1 MPEVE
6 VQALYTYPIKSCAGV
21 QLERAQLGQ
30 GGLLHDR
37 SWMLVSTDGKFLNQ
51 QRHPKMAL
59 VSITAIDE
67 SGVTVSAPGMQPL
80 EIGRIDAEDEIGEPF
95 RVYKSTVEGT
105 RVGRRADDW
114 FTEVLGTR
122 CHLIQAVSYT
132 SREVAEEHPG
142 AHEEPESIRRRI
154 DFADDL
160 PILVATRA
168 SLDALNRE
176 LEQDVEMKRFRPNVI
191 LDGTEAFAED
201 GWRVLRR
208 EDGFELLGAKPCVR
222 CSMIPVAPS
231 RGVLDGPEPLRTLTR
246 LYNPGG
252 NGPVFGAL
260 MMARGG
266 EAIEVGD
273 RLQIEI

>member
-1 MPEVE
+1 MSEVE

-21 QLERAQLGQ
+21 ALERAALGQ

-37 SWMLVSTDGKFLNQ
+37 SWMLVSTEGKFLNQ

-59 VSITAIDE
+59 ISITAIDA
-67 SGVTVSAPGMQPL
+67 SGVTVTAPDMRPL
-80 EIGRIDAEDEIGEPF
+80 EIKRISAEDELGEPF

-105 RVGRRADDW
+105 RVGSYADDW
-114 FTEVLGTR
+114 FSEVLGTR

-132 SREVAEEHPG
+132 SREVAEEHP
-142 AHEEPESIRRRI
+142 ASHDDPASIRRRI

-168 SLDALNRE
+168 SLDALNNE
-176 LEQDVEMKRFRPNVI
+176 LEQGVEMERFRPNVI
-191 LDGTEAFAED
+191 LDGTAPFAED

-208 EDGFELLGAKPCVR
+208 EDGLELLGAKPCVR
-222 CSMIPVAPS
+222 CSMITVDPS
-231 RGVLDGPEPLRTLTR
+231 LGVLDGPEPLRTLTR
-246 LYNPGG
+246 LYNPDG

-266 EAIEVGD
+266 ESLEVGD
-273 RLQIEI
+273 RLQVTT